1 MPRYDTYFL
10 MKEADVIDYVQ
21 TKYPGHFDKDAVLT
35 VKEIGDGNLNYV
47 FRVVEE
53 KTGKSIIVKQAGEAL
68 RISADMKV
76 STDRNRIESEIL
88 QIQDKYAP
96 GLVPKIYGYDT
107 VMCACAMEDLSDH
120 ALMRYALMRHETFP
134 RFAEDISTYMVN
146 TLLKTTDVAM
156 EHKEKK
162 AMVKSF
168 INPELCEITE
178 DLVLTEPYN
187 DCNHRNNVFPP
198 IADFVRRELYEDD
211 ALKLAVAK
219 LKFEFMNNAQSLIHG
234 DLHTGSIFVKQDS
247 TRVFDPEFAFY
258 GPMGYDIGN
267 VVANLIF
274 AWDNGR
280 AAGADEFC
288 DWALKAIEE
297 TVDLFCQ
304 KFLKCFDECVTDLMA
319 KTANGRLS
327 QMDKVSFE
335 TYVQAHYFDRVLE
348 AANRRLRVMTN
359 GRYELARGTEARS
372 KTSQSGLDIDV
383 ADAYTGKSRDA
394 GTLSGGEAFKAS
406 LALALGL
413 SDVVQAHAGGIQLD
427 AMFIDEGFGSLDQES
442 LQLAVKTLTELTGGG
457 KLVGIISHVDDLKE
471 SIDRKIVVER
481 GMTGSTLRMEA

>member
-211 ALKLAVAK
+211 AFKLAVAK
-219 LKFEFMNNAQSLIHG
+219 LKFEFMNNARSLIHG

-267 VVANLIF
+267 VIANLIF
-274 AWDNGR
+274 ARANGD
-280 AAGADEFC
+280 AAGDTKFAEWVEQTIVDVVNMTM
-288 DWALKAIEE
+288 DKMKAYYEE
-297 TVDLFCQ
+297 H
-304 KFLKCFDECVTDLMA
+304 VTDTMC
-319 KTANGRLS
+319 KN
-327 QMDKVSFE
+327 
-335 TYVQAHYFDRVLE
+335 
-348 AANRRLRVMTN
+348 
-359 GRYELARGTEARS
+359 
-372 KTSQSGLDIDV
+372 
-383 ADAYTGKSRDA
+383 
-394 GTLSGGEAFKAS
+394 KA
-406 LALALGL
+406 
-413 SDVVQAHAGGIQLD
+413 
-427 AMFIDEGFGSLDQES
+427 
-442 LQLAVKTLTELTGGG
+442 
-457 KLVGIISHVDDLKE
+457 
-471 SIDRKIVVER
+471 
-481 GMTGSTLRMEA
+481 